1 MIVSILASA
10 LGRQVRKP
18 VHSVGL
24 LPLRILDEEPSKNW
38 SSARNLSHVAA
49 LVRLRHARNLF
60 LADKLEGQGE
70 P

>member
-24 LPLRILDEEPSKNW
+24 LPLRILDEEPSKKW